1 MVEDGHSSAAR
12 RASMRRESMGRA
24 RDPHLGWR
32 TAVLSPLIL
41 YLLAAGVQYGA
52 EDAAALAGDTTPFWS
67 FGAEAAALSS
77 APGVAE
83 EELALQDALA
93 ASNFEE
99 MRRIHAL
106 PPIQGGCV
114 PGAAPPPD
122 GCCIALLEPIGGYQG
137 DPLAVP
143 RVRASAAR
151 VTFEARGAA
160 CVSEVEGEEGELR
173 EGRRLRVVLDGVEE
187 ADTGAR
193 RVTIAPRDLAS
204 GSHSVRAS
212 VWVPGRRESGLSVW
226 RRRER
231 IFVELVTSDRKLKTS
246 REGSK

>member
-1 MVEDGHSSAAR
+1 MAEDHTRER
-12 RASMRRESMGRA
+12 RASMRRASMGRA
-24 RDPHLGWR
+24 RARRLGWR
-32 TAVLSPLIL
+32 AAVLAPLIL
-41 YLLAAGVQYGA
+41 WLVGSGGSQYSAKDPVG
-52 EDAAALAGDTTPFWS
+52 ETSSFFS
-67 FGAEAAALSS
+67 FGAEAAALSP
-77 APGVAE
+77 APGAEE
-83 EELALQDALA
+83 EELALQGALA

-114 PGAAPPPD
+114 PGDAPPPD

-160 CVSEVEGEEGELR
+160 CVQGDGEVDSDPGVGEGELR
-173 EGRRLRVVLDGVEE
+173 GGRRLRVVLDGVEE

-212 VWVPGRRESGLSVW
+212 VWVPGRGRD
-226 RRRER
+226 
-231 IFVELVTSDRKLKTS
+231 FY
-246 REGSK
+246 